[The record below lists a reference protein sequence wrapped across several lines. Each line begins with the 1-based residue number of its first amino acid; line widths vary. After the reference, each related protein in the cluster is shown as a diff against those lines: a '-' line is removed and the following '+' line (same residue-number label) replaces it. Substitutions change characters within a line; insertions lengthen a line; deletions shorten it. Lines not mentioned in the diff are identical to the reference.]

1 MSFACG
7 RRCFARVSRFGRICP
22 RTKTGYSHAPVVE
35 KARGLLGSRANP
47 KLPGYRTSRHRLP
60 GSIDAIPF
68 QHPQVVTASSLWI
81 AFTQGVSA
89 TSVEPAK
96 DLRVDPALCL
106 AAASRVTTTRRSR
119 LRRADRQRKD
129 RKGRPY
135 QALIARGAAY
145 ERKDMIDR
153 TIADMTACCARSSL
167 ADIHNARGELWRKKG
182 DLPKAVADFAA
193 AIKLNPDHVAAR
205 ANHRSMALE
214 LERLG
219 ALKAVAG
226 KPSFNCATAR
236 RKVEKAICANPEL
249 ADLDREVE
257 GSYIR
262 AAAEKMTP
270 QQARKL
276 RREQAE
282 YISRRNAEYGR
293 SGYDLKKAMRDR
305 LKQIN
310 GIDGY

>member
-1 MSFACG
+1 MRFHSNI
-7 RRCFARVSRFGRICP
+7 RR
-22 RTKTGYSHAPVVE
+22 
-35 KARGLLGSRANP
+35 L
-47 KLPGYRTSRHRLP
+47 
-60 GSIDAIPF
+60 
-68 QHPQVVTASSLWI
+68 VTVSSLWI

-106 AAASRVTTTRRSR
+106 AAALARDDDKTVAACGALIDNAKTEK
-119 LRRADRQRKD
+119 ADRIK
-129 RKGRPY
+129 
-135 QALIARGAAY
+135 ALIARGAAY

-153 TIADMTACCARSSL
+153 TIADYDGVLRLDPSL
-167 ADIHNARGELWRKKG
+167 ADIHNARGELWRRKG

-249 ADLDREVE
+249 ADLDREVHV
-257 GSYIR
+257 SYVR
-262 AAAEKMTP
+262 ATREDQTRS
-270 QQARKL
+270 QARAL
-276 RREQAE
+276 RRAQEEFIA
-282 YISRRNAEYGR
+282 RRNASFGR
-293 SGYDLKKAMRDR
+293 PDYDLKQAMKQR
-305 LKQIN
+305 LQRLN

>member
-1 MSFACG
+1 MRFYSDI
-7 RRCFARVSRFGRICP
+7 RRLVA
-22 RTKTGYSHAPVVE
+22 
-35 KARGLLGSRANP
+35 
-47 KLPGYRTSRHRLP
+47 
-60 GSIDAIPF
+60 
-68 QHPQVVTASSLWI
+68 ASLLWI
-81 AFTQGVSA
+81 AFAQGASA
-89 TSVEPAK
+89 TGVEPAK

-106 AAASRVTTTRRSR
+106 AASLARDDDKTVAACGVLIDNAKTEK
-119 LRRADRQRKD
+119 ADRIK
-129 RKGRPY
+129 
-135 QALIARGAAY
+135 ALIARGAAY
-145 ERKDMIDR
+145 ERKDMTGR
-153 TIADMTACCARSSL
+153 AIADYDGVLRLDPSH
-167 ADIHNARGELWRKKG
+167 ADIHNTRGELWRKKG

-249 ADLDREVE
+249 ADLDREVQ
-257 GSYIR
+257 GLYVR
-262 AAAEKMTP
+262 AAAEKRTP

-276 RREQAE
+276 RGEQAE
-282 YISRRNAEYGR
+282 YIARRNAEYGR
-293 SGYDLKKAMRDR
+293 PGYDLKKAMRDR
-305 LKQIN
+305 LQQIN

>member
-1 MSFACG
+1 MRFHSNI
-7 RRCFARVSRFGRICP
+7 RR
-22 RTKTGYSHAPVVE
+22 
-35 KARGLLGSRANP
+35 L
-47 KLPGYRTSRHRLP
+47 
-60 GSIDAIPF
+60 
-68 QHPQVVTASSLWI
+68 VTVSSLWI

-106 AAASRVTTTRRSR
+106 AAALARDDDKTVAACGALIDNAKTEK
-119 LRRADRQRKD
+119 ADRIK
-129 RKGRPY
+129 
-135 QALIARGAAY
+135 ALIARGAAY

-153 TIADMTACCARSSL
+153 TIADYDGVLRLDPSL
-167 ADIHNARGELWRKKG
+167 ADIHNARGELWRRKG

-205 ANHRSMALE
+205 ANHRALAQE

-249 ADLDREVE
+249 ADLDREVHR
-257 GSYIR
+257 SYVR
-262 AAAEKMTP
+262 AATEKMTP

-276 RREQAE
+276 RRAQEE
-282 YISRRNAEYGR
+282 YIARRNAEYGR
-293 SGYDLKKAMRDR
+293 PGYDLKKAMRDR
-305 LKQIN
+305 LQKIN